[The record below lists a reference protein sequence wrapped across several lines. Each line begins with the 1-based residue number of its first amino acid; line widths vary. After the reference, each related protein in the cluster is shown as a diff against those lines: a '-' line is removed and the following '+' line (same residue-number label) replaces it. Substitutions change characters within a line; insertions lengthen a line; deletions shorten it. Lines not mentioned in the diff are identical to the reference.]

1 MAVAECQ
8 GVAIHYEVAGEGPVV
23 ALCHG
28 LCGELSHVRD
38 VVGSLPGYRT
48 VLWDARGHGRTP
60 PSVPDTYTFD
70 VFARDLSALL
80 DHLGISEAVIG
91 GISMGAAVSTRFAL
105 KYPER
110 TRGLVLIRPAWL
122 TSPLPDG
129 LRLFP
134 VVADYLGRY
143 SAEEGCRLLEQSAEY
158 QALCDE
164 FPDTAATL
172 RAQFFEKDAVAR
184 RGRLQGIPNDT
195 PIRSWGEINVLE
207 MPTLV
212 FGNTPDFVHPVSFA
226 MEWAQRLPRGEFV
239 QTPSRAL
246 EFDQHAEVVRVHLK
260 SFLAAL

>member
-1 MAVAECQ
+1 MPTFEHEDVLF
-8 GVAIHYEVAGEGPVV
+8 HYEVAGEGPVV

-38 VVGSLPGYRT
+38 VVGPLPGHRT

-60 PSVPDTYTFD
+60 PGAPDTYTFD
-70 VFARDLSALL
+70 VFARDLAALL
-80 DHLGISEAVIG
+80 DHLGVTEAVIG
-91 GISMGAAVSTRFAL
+91 GISMGAAVSTRFAI

-134 VVADYLGRY
+134 VVADYLGRF
-143 SAEEGCRLLEQSAEY
+143 SAEEGCRLLERSAEY
-158 QALCDE
+158 QALEDT

-172 RAQFFEKDAVAR
+172 RAQFFENDAVAR
-184 RGRLQGIPNDT
+184 RGRLHGIPNDT
-195 PIRSWGEINVLE
+195 PIRSWDEITVLE

-212 FGNTPDFVHPVSFA
+212 FGNTPDVVHPLSFA

-239 QTPSRAL
+239 QTPSRTL
-246 EFDQHAEVVRVHLK
+246 EFDQHAEVVRIHLK